1 VTEER
6 CRNCIHFQ
14 PHIFFP
20 YIGYCGASET
30 CVHEHGTCEK
40 FKKVSLDELLSALN
54 KKGGVYCIT
63 CGATIVDRSELE
75 NHSKGHRVVAEIVFD
90 EAIAAEARSAD

>member
-1 VTEER
+1 VAEER
-6 CRNCIHFQ
+6 CRNCVYFQ

-20 YIGYCGASET
+20 YIGHCDANEKPT
-30 CVHEHGTCEK
+30 HEHGTCEK

-54 KKGGVYCIT
+54 RKGGVYCIT
-63 CGATIVDRSELE
+63 CGVTIVDRSELE
-75 NHSKGHRVVAEIVFD
+75 NHSREHRVVSGIVFD